1 MTYRSVNRIIAAGIF
16 LVAEALYLSTMAP
29 TFSFWDCGEVI
40 ATSRTLGIPHPPGAP
55 LYLLVGHLFSLLPF
69 FDDIGARLNFFST
82 LISSATIMLAYL
94 IIVRLI
100 ALYRGTKPEG
110 WSLPEKIAAW
120 GGSAVGALALA
131 FSDSFWFNATETG
144 LWAAS
149 SLLTATI
156 FWMMLS
162 WHDEDPAPGSERWL
176 LGVIYMI
183 GLSIG
188 VHLLCLLAL
197 FSLVLIY

>member
-1 MTYRSVNRIIAAGIF
+1 MTHRNANRIIAAGIF
-16 LVAEALYLSTMAP
+16 LVAEAVYLSTMAP

-40 ATSRTLGIPHPPGAP
+40 ATSYTLGIPHPPGAP

-69 FDDIGARLNFFST
+69 FQDIGARLNFFST
-82 LISSATIMLAYL
+82 LISSTTIMLTYL

-100 ALYRGTKPEG
+100 ALYRDSKPDG
-110 WSLPEKIAAW
+110 WSLHEQIAAY
-120 GGSAVGALALA
+120 GGGVVGALALA

-156 FWMMLS
+156 FWMMLC
-162 WHDEDPAPGSERWL
+162 WYDEDPAPGSERWL
-176 LGVIYMI
+176 LGVMY
-183 GLSIG
+183 
-188 VHLLCLLAL
+188 
-197 FSLVLIY
+197 LIDRKSVV